1 MRALLLAVVS
11 FGSMELIS
19 YAVHRWVMHGV
30 GMVWHRS
37 HHAAPVG
44 RFERNDLYPVCFAA
58 AGVALFAIPALG
70 WVPDLFWVGV
80 GVTAYGTI
88 YLFVHDLY
96 IHRRVPVTVPRLR
109 YLEWLRSAH
118 GDHHR
123 RGGEP
128 YGMLL
133 PLVRDAPAARRSR
146 PDLLDRSVGAD
157 RSEVTR

>member
-1 MRALLLAVVS
+1 MRPLALAALS
-11 FGSMELIS
+11 FGSMELVS
-19 YAVHRWVMHGV
+19 YAVHRWVMHGI

-70 WVPDLFWVGV
+70 WAPDLFWVGA
-80 GVTAYGTI
+80 GVTAYGAI

-96 IHRRVPVTVPRLR
+96 IHRRVPVTVHRLR

-123 RGGEP
+123 SGGEP

-133 PLVRDAPAARRSR
+133 PLVRGTPARRGSQR
-146 PDLLDRSVGAD
+146 DLLDRSARLE
-157 RSEVTR
+157 RSASTL

>member
-1 MRALLLAVVS
+1 MRPVVLAVLA
-11 FGSMELIS
+11 FGSMELVS
-19 YAVHRWVMHGV
+19 YAVHRWVMHGA

-70 WVPDLFWVGV
+70 WAPDLVWVAV
-80 GVTAYGTI
+80 GITAYGAV

-96 IHRRVPVTVPRLR
+96 IHRRVPVPVPRLR
-109 YLEWLRSAH
+109 YLEWLRSSHRAH
-118 GDHHR
+118 HQT
-123 RGGEP
+123 GGEP

-133 PLVRDAPAARRSR
+133 PLVRNASPSRRSR
-146 PDLLDRSVGAD
+146 RDPLDRSGRAE
-157 RSEVTR
+157 RAAITR